1 MKSMTRTILCLFAA
15 AAVIVSGS
23 PARCADK
30 PITLR
35 IGHVV
40 TEDGGEHLGSLK
52 LAELLNKKS
61 NGMIKLQIFPNGQ
74 VGQNREMV
82 ESLQG
87 GALDMALP
95 ALPGLGGFTQSTR
108 IFDLFYLFNDRKEA
122 EKVLDGP
129 VGRDVAKAVESAGIK
144 IISWW
149 SQGFRES
156 TSNRLFKTPAEL
168 RGLKI
173 RVMEN
178 PLHIEAWNTLGA
190 SAIPM
195 AFSEVL
201 TSLQQGV
208 LDAQENPYQNIV
220 NSGFDTVQKYV
231 IETGHLYGPLP
242 LVYSKINWDKLTPE
256 QQKIIQEAADE
267 TKIWQREKQ
276 EEINSN
282 LKQAILKKGKT
293 KIIELSAA
301 EKEEFRKKL
310 APLYKKHAPQMS
322 GYVEKIYQQLGRQV
336 AF

>member
-1 MKSMTRTILCLFAA
+1 MKSMLRTALCLFAA
-15 AAVIVSGS
+15 AAAIVSGS
-23 PARCADK
+23 AAWSAEK

-52 LAELLNKKS
+52 LAELLDKKS

-95 ALPGLGGFTQSTR
+95 ALPGLGGFTQTTR
-108 IFDLFYLFNDRKEA
+108 VFDLFYLFNDRKEA

-129 VGRDVAKAVESAGIK
+129 VGQDVAKAVESAGIK

-149 SQGFRES
+149 SQGFRET

-168 RGLKI
+168 KGLKI

-220 NSGFDTVQKYV
+220 NSGFDTVQKFV

-242 LVYSKINWDKLTPE
+242 LVYSKVNWDKLTPA

-282 LKQAILKKGKT
+282 LKQAIIKKGKT
-293 KIIELSAA
+293 RIIELSAA
-301 EKEEFRKKL
+301 EKEAFRKTL
-310 APLYKKHAPQMS
+310 APLYKKHAPQMG
-322 GYVEKIYQQLGRQV
+322 GYVEKIYRQLGRQV